1 MTEFEENIE
10 NTLNTQIIDLGEK
23 YQFNTGWDVW
33 YHHSLNDWSIGGYRK
48 IFSIS
53 NIKNFW
59 DFHNNIECIGGIN
72 NLHFFMMRKGITPIY
87 EDTKNRNGGVWSLL
101 VPMAKAYDVW
111 EEIASGMCGEYL
123 IKDMSMITGLSI
135 NFNSKNNVSVIK
147 IWNNDRIK
155 NDTSILPSFLKQYGN
170 IIYRKHQ
177 LDF

>member
-1 MTEFEENIE
+1 MTEIDQNTDNI
-10 NTLNTQIIDLGEK
+10 NLQIIDLGEK

-87 EDTKNRNGGVWSLL
+87 EDTKNRNGGVWSIL

-111 EEIASGMCGEYL
+111 EEISAGMCGEYL
-123 IKDMSMITGLSI
+123 IKDMAMITGLSI

-155 NDTSILPSFLKQYGN
+155 NDISILPQFLKQYGN